1 MILPCAFL
9 NVVSTSCGTNTSA
22 PRTLGNG
29 ERGSRRREQEQNNR
43 QPERTTTRRNNNNN
57 KGGNN
62 QYNRATVI
70 NDRTGDGTFGVLI
83 FDCIDAMRTNTNER
97 AT

>member
-1 MILPCAFL
+1 M
-9 NVVSTSCGTNTSA
+9 G
-22 PRTLGNG
+22 RKR
-29 ERGSRRREQEQNNR
+29 ERREQQNNR
-43 QPERTTTRRNNNNN
+43 QPERTTTRRNNNKK
-57 KGGNN
+57 KGGKN

>member
-1 MILPCAFL
+1 M
-9 NVVSTSCGTNTSA
+9 G
-22 PRTLGNG
+22 RKR
-29 ERGSRRREQEQNNR
+29 ERREQQQNNR
-43 QPERTTTRRNNNNN
+43 QPERTTTTRNNNKKK
-57 KGGNN
+57 KGEKN

-70 NDRTGDGTFGVLI
+70 NDRAGDGTFGVLI